1 MNQLF
6 ITTLLLVATLSA
18 CAQRGDVLAEPSAV
32 PKMAVAEP
40 EKVYTYVEQMP
51 QLPGGGGQQAIG
63 MELLKR
69 LMRQPLPPI
78 DLRQQYSGSAMVYF
92 EVNSTG
98 KVQHVK
104 LLRAT
109 GSASVDSALVTVT
122 KKLPRFTPGYQNGKP
137 VTVSFMMPFSCI
149 KPQ

>member
-1 MNQLF
+1 MNRL
-6 ITTLLLVATLSA
+6 TATAWLLALALSA
-18 CAQRGDVLAEPSAV
+18 CAQQES
-32 PKMAVAEP
+32 PKPPVAGTPKPAP
-40 EKVYTYVEQMP
+40 EKVYTFVEQMP
-51 QLPGGGGQQAIG
+51 QLPGGSGQQRIG

-69 LMRQPLPPI
+69 LMQQPLPPI
-78 DLRQQYSGSAMVYF
+78 DLRQQYTGSATVYF
-92 EVNSTG
+92 EVNSMGT
-98 KVQHVK
+98 VQHVK

-137 VTVSFMMPFSCI
+137 VTVSFTIPFSCI

>member
-1 MNQLF
+1 MNRLTA
-6 ITTLLLVATLSA
+6 IVWLLTAALSG
-18 CAQRGDVLAEPSAV
+18 CAQQEAPAPPAAV
-32 PKMAVAEP
+32 RQKPTP

-78 DLRQQYSGSAMVYF
+78 DLRQQYTGSATVYF

-98 KVQHVK
+98 TVQHVK

-122 KKLPRFTPGYQNGKP
+122 KKLPRFIPGYQNGKP
-137 VTVSFMMPFSCI
+137 VTVSLTMPFSCI
-149 KPQ
+149 NPQ

>member
-1 MNQLF
+1 MNRF
-6 ITTLLLVATLSA
+6 TITVWLLTVALGAYGQQKYPKSLVAA
-18 CAQRGDVLAEPSAV
+18 K
-32 PKMAVAEP
+32 PKPEP

-51 QLPGGGGQQAIG
+51 QLPGGGGQQSLG

-69 LMRQPLPPI
+69 LMQQKMPPI
-78 DLRQQYSGSAMVYF
+78 DLRQQYSGSATVYF

-98 KVQHVK
+98 TVQHVK

-137 VTVSFMMPFSCI
+137 VTVSFTMPFSCI

>member
-1 MNQLF
+1 MLRKLSMTVLF
-6 ITTLLLVATLSA
+6 FSVSFWVNAQTKPVAPA
-18 CAQRGDVLAEPSAV
+18 
-32 PKMAVAEP
+32 

-51 QLPGGGGQQAIG
+51 QLPGGGQQSIG

-69 LMRQPLPPI
+69 LMQQPLPPI
-78 DLRQQYSGSAMVYF
+78 DLRQQYTGSAMIYF

-98 KVQHVK
+98 RVQHVK

-109 GSASVDSALVTVT
+109 GSASVDRALITVT
-122 KKLPRFTPGYQNGKP
+122 KKLPRFIPGYQNGKP
-137 VTVSFMMPFSCI
+137 VTVSFTVPFSCI

>member
-1 MNQLF
+1 MNRL
-6 ITTLLLVATLSA
+6 TATVWLLTLALSA
-18 CAQRGDVLAEPSAV
+18 CAQQKAPAPPVAV
-32 PKMAVAEP
+32 RQKPAPK
-40 EKVYTYVEQMP
+40 KVYTFVEQMP
-51 QLPGGGGQQAIG
+51 QLPGGGEQAIG

-78 DLRQQYSGSAMVYF
+78 DLRQQYSGSATVYF

-98 KVQHVK
+98 TVRHVK

-122 KKLPRFTPGYQNGKP
+122 KKLPRFIPGYQNGKP
-137 VTVSFMMPFSCI
+137 VTVSFTIPFSCI

>member
-1 MNQLF
+1 MNRPTA
-6 ITTLLLVATLSA
+6 IVWLLTAALSA
-18 CAQRGDVLAEPSAV
+18 CAQQEAPAPPVAAQPKLA
-32 PKMAVAEP
+32 P
-40 EKVYTYVEQMP
+40 ERVYTYVEQMP
-51 QLPGGGGQQAIG
+51 QLPGGGGEQAIG

-78 DLRQQYSGSAMVYF
+78 DLRQQYSGSATVYF

-98 KVQHVK
+98 TVRHVK

-122 KKLPRFTPGYQNGKP
+122 KKLPRFIPGYQNGKP
-137 VTVSFMMPFSCI
+137 VTVSFTIPFSCI